1 MAKTNNKNKRKT
13 KTVMKH
19 SIRKPKGLYLEE
31 HLNWK
36 DLPLDLQA
44 FLVQTEIADK
54 KRHKEISKVK
64 DIMDRNNPQ
73 YQISDVFN
81 TFVGWWIHQATIAE
95 RQKFIEYI
103 LYTTE
108 GRGNAMQYLVNDHNK
123 EFKE

>member
-1 MAKTNNKNKRKT
+1 
-13 KTVMKH
+13 MK
-19 SIRKPKGLYLEE
+19 RKPKGLYLEE

-36 DLPLDLQA
+36 DLPEDVKE
-44 FLVQTEIADK
+44 FLVQTEIADN

-95 RQKFIEYI
+95 KMQFIKYI
-103 LYTTE
+103 LYTTD